1 VQFDGGDGAMKL
13 LSRQRCSDRGSA
25 TIIGAAVGLAVLS
38 IGVVVAKSA
47 TDAVARAEARSA
59 ADLAALAGAGW
70 ARAGQSVACARAR
83 EFASANRAVMVS
95 CVLDGLDIELSVEV
109 KGIRAVARAGPVR
122 GAGGPDA
129 A

>member
-1 VQFDGGDGAMKL
+1 MKL
-13 LSRQRCSDRGSA
+13 LLLQRRSDRGSA
-25 TIIGAAVGLAVLS
+25 TIVGAAAGLAVLF
-38 IGVVVAKSA
+38 IGLVVAKSA

-83 EFASANRAVMVS
+83 EFASANRAVMIS
-95 CVLDGLDIELSVEV
+95 CVLRGLDLEITVEV

-122 GAGGPDA
+122 GAGGADA

>member
-1 VQFDGGDGAMKL
+1 M
-13 LSRQRCSDRGSA
+13 RRRSDRGSA
-25 TIIGAAVGLAVLS
+25 TIVGAAAGLAVLFA
-38 IGVVVAKSA
+38 GLVVAKSA
-47 TDAVARAEARSA
+47 TDLISRAEARSA
-59 ADLAALAGAGW
+59 ADLAALAGARW

-83 EFASANRAVMVS
+83 EFATANHAVMVS
-95 CVLDGLDIELSVEV
+95 CVLEGLDLEITVEV